1 MFASV
6 KSFFSS
12 LTNILGVVVFI
23 AFLVAGNY
31 FYSGWHE
38 GKKAI
43 EQVKQVE
50 QANKDLRESIQ
61 HVAKIN
67 DRYVVENQEIRDA
80 FSSIKPSVSV
90 RHTIERTIDNRALG
104 SYAVGADELYIA
116 CENEY
121 RAMAE
126 EASRASATAWA
137 LKKGYDVDSVK
148 IEAEKLKK
156 EARKWSN

>member
-43 EQVKQVE
+43 EQVAKVE

-67 DRYVVENQEIRDA
+67 DKYVVENQEIRDA

-104 SYAVGADELYIA
+104 SYASGADDLYIA

-121 RAMAE
+121 RSMAE

-137 LKKGYDVDSVK
+137 LKKGYDVNSLKDELRDLKRS
-148 IEAEKLKK
+148 EK
-156 EARKWSN
+156 